1 MRFDKIRAISGPNV
15 YTHKPVLI
23 GRLFL
28 EELTEK
34 SSTEIPGFTDR
45 LLAQLPGLP
54 EHRCSRGRPGGF
66 VERLREGT
74 YFAHIVE
81 HVALELTEHAGIPSY
96 FGRARYA
103 GEEGCY
109 NVVIEYKA
117 EQGARFLLD
126 VAVELVSALVK
137 GDPYPLED

>member
-1 MRFDKIRAISGPNV
+1 MISMRIDKIRTIAGPNI
-15 YTHKPVLI
+15 YTHRPVLVA
-23 GRLFL
+23 RLFL

-45 LLAQLPGLP
+45 LIIRLPGIN
-54 EHRCSRGRPGGF
+54 EHRCSRGRAGGF

-81 HVALELTEHAGIPSY
+81 HVALELTELAGIPSY
-96 FGRARYA
+96 FGRARHA
-103 GEEGCY
+103 GEDGCY

-126 VAVELVSALVK
+126 VA
-137 GDPYPLED
+137 

>member
-1 MRFDKIRAISGPNV
+1 MISMRIDKIRTIAGPNI
-15 YTHKPVLI
+15 YTHKPVLVA
-23 GRLFL
+23 RLFL

-34 SSTEIPGFTDR
+34 PSTAIPGFTDR
-45 LLAQLPGLP
+45 LIATLPGIN
-54 EHRCSRGRPGGF
+54 EHRCSRERPGGF

-81 HVALELTEHAGIPSY
+81 HVALELTELAGIPSY
-96 FGRARYA
+96 FGRARSA

-109 NVVIEYKA
+109 NVVIEYRA
-117 EQGARFLLD
+117 EQGARLLLN

-137 GDPYPLED
+137 